1 MQQSQSALPFNTNF
15 LANGLAL
22 KVKNKRSE
30 EDATC
35 VRLMLFTFPAIPTRR
50 TFSIRK
56 TISTTDDDDDNDN
69 DDEQSENAR
78 FAY

>member
-1 MQQSQSALPFNTNF
+1 MQQSQGALPFNTNF

-22 KVKNKRSE
+22 KVKNKRPE

-56 TISTTDDDDDNDN
+56 TISTTDDDDDND
-69 DDEQSENAR
+69 DEQSENAR